1 MSATPA
7 PRKFLFLHQ
16 NFPAQFVHVA
26 RALAQQGHEV
36 VALGIEG
43 RPVEGVR
50 YIRYA
55 PRPQQRRP
63 ADPITADFEVKC
75 IRALACTQAMEKL
88 RGGGFVPDVIVAH
101 PGWGEALFCKDVWPR
116 ARLVVYAEFFYN
128 AEGADYLFDPE
139 FAQDSLVQR
148 ARLRIKNT
156 VHLHAL
162 STADTLYAPTAW
174 QRDRLPAE
182 YRARTHV
189 MFDGIDTARAAPDP
203 QASIQLARAGLR
215 LAHGDEVVTF
225 VNRNLEPYRGF
236 HVFMRALP
244 EILARRPRAH
254 CVIVGRDA
262 VSYGAAPASG
272 GSWREALLREV
283 GSRLPMDRVHFLGAL
298 PYADYL
304 RVLQVSACHVYLTY
318 PFVLSWSCMEALS
331 TGCTVVASRTGP
343 VQEVITDGE
352 TGRLFD
358 FFDVAGLAQTAVEV
372 LEDRPGHAHLG
383 RAARA
388 LMQRDYDIATC
399 LAGQLAI
406 VTGEAAAPAAAQRR
420 SAG

>member
-1 MSATPA
+1 MQ
-7 PRKFLFLHQ
+7 KLLFIHQ

-26 RALAQQGHEV
+26 RTLAARGHEV

-43 RPVEGVR
+43 RQLEGVR
-50 YIRYA
+50 FLRYA
-55 PRPQQRRP
+55 PPHQQRKP
-63 ADPITADFEVKC
+63 TDPITADLDAKLA
-75 IRALACTQAMEKL
+75 RALACAGAMEKL
-88 RGGGFVPDVIVAH
+88 RKEGFQPDVIVAH

-139 FAQDSLVQR
+139 FSRDSVAQR
-148 ARLRIKNT
+148 ARLRIRNT

-162 STADTLYAPTAW
+162 SAADTIYAPTAW
-174 QRDRLPAE
+174 QRDRLPPE
-182 YRARTHV
+182 YRARTQV

-203 QASIQLARAGLR
+203 QASIQLARAGVR

-244 EILARRPRAH
+244 QILAARPRAH

-262 VSYGAAPASG
+262 VSYGSAPAGG
-272 GSWREALLREV
+272 GSWRDAMLREV
-283 GSRLPMDRVHFLGAL
+283 GARLPRDRVHFLGGL
-298 PYADYL
+298 PYAEYL

-331 TGCTVVASRTGP
+331 AGCTVVASRTGP
-343 VQEVITDGE
+343 VQEVITDAQ

-358 FFDVAGLAQTAVEV
+358 FFDVDGLSRCVIEV
-372 LEDRPGHAHLG
+372 LENPPAHAHLG

-388 LMQRDYDIATC
+388 LMQREYDIARC
-399 LAGQLAI
+399 LAGQLSI
-406 VTGEAAAPAAAQRR
+406 VLPDPAGA
-420 SAG
+420 

>member
-1 MSATPA
+1 MSH
-7 PRKFLFLHQ
+7 KNILFIHQ

-26 RALAQQGHEV
+26 RTLAARGHQV
-36 VALGIEG
+36 VALAIEG
-43 RPVEGVR
+43 REVEGVR
-50 YIRYA
+50 FVRYA
-55 PRPQQRRP
+55 PPHQQRKP
-63 ADPITADFEVKC
+63 ANPITADLEVKC
-75 IRALACTQAMEKL
+75 ARALACAGAMEKL
-88 RGGGFVPDVIVAH
+88 RKEGFTPDVIVAH
-101 PGWGEALFCKDVWPR
+101 PGWGEAMFCKDVWPR

-139 FAQDSLVQR
+139 FAGDSLAQR

-162 STADTLYAPTAW
+162 NAADAIYAPTEW
-174 QRDRLPAE
+174 QRDRLPPE
-182 YRARTHV
+182 YRARTQV

-203 QASIQLARAGLR
+203 QASIHLQRAGVR
-215 LAHGDEVVTF
+215 LAQGDEVITF

-244 EILARRPRAH
+244 EILARRPNAH

-262 VSYGAAPASG
+262 VSYGSAPAGG
-272 GSWREALLREV
+272 GSWREAMLREV
-283 GSRLPMDRVHFLGAL
+283 GARLPRDRVHFLGGL

-318 PFVLSWSCMEALS
+318 PFVLSWSCLEALS

-343 VQEVITDGE
+343 VEEVIADGR

-358 FFDVAGLAQTAVEV
+358 FFDVQGLARSVSEV
-372 LEDRPGHAHLG
+372 LENPDGHAHLG
-383 RAARA
+383 RAART
-388 LMQRDYDIATC
+388 LMQQKYDIARC
-399 LAGQLAI
+399 LAGQIAI
-406 VTGEAAAPAAAQRR
+406 AMPQSGDVATAP
-420 SAG
+420 